1 MKSTDQQI
9 GGPHGW
15 ESALDPARLDTFL
28 QQGLTDVGG
37 LITAAPVVIGDKL
50 GLYRALAEAGPATS
64 HELAART
71 GTTARYVREWLVNP
85 AASGYLTYDAASGR
99 YTLPP
104 EQALALTDSDSPF
117 FVAGAYQAALAM
129 TRAIPRL
136 VEALRS
142 GGGMT
147 WGEHDPELFEGTGHF
162 FRPGY
167 AAQPVTSWLPAL
179 EGVVAE
185 LEAGARVADV
195 GCGHGASTLIM
206 AQAYPRSRFL
216 GFDSHAPSIER
227 ARAAATQAGV
237 GDHAQFEVATA
248 QAFPGHDYALIAFFD
263 SFHDMGDAAGATRHA
278 YEALAPD
285 GTVLLVEPMA
295 GTTVEGDFNP
305 IGRIYA
311 GASVL
316 CCTPNAIATGD
327 AASALGTI
335 ATDEALRQVFAAASF
350 TRFRRACETPFNA
363 SSRRASSLAP
373 AARWR
378 GGPLSAITR
387 QAALA
392 VGR

>member
-1 MKSTDQQI
+1 MA
-9 GGPHGW
+9 GNP
-15 ESALDPARLDTFL
+15 ALDPARLDAFL
-28 QQGLTDVGG
+28 QQGLADVGG
-37 LITAAPVVIGDKL
+37 LITAALVVIGDKL
-50 GLYRALAEAGPATS
+50 GLYRALAEGGPATS

-71 GTTARYVREWLVNP
+71 GTTERYVREWLVNQ

-104 EQALALTDSDSPF
+104 EQAMALTDSDSPF
-117 FVAGAYQAALAM
+117 FVAGAYQVALAM
-129 TRAIPRL
+129 TRATPRL
-136 VEALRS
+136 VEAFRS

-147 WGEHDPELFEGTGHF
+147 WGEHDPELFEGTERF

-167 AAQPVTSWLPAL
+167 AAQLATSWLPAL
-179 EGVVAE
+179 EGVVAK

-206 AQAYPRSRFL
+206 AQAYPRSRFH

-263 SFHDMGDAAGATRHA
+263 SFHDMGDAAGAARHA

-295 GTTVEGDFNP
+295 GTTVEKNFNP

-335 ATDEALRQVFAAASF
+335 ATDEALREVFAAAGF
-350 TRFRRACETPFNA
+350 TRFRRACETPFN
-363 SSRRASSLAP
+363 RIFEVRK
-373 AARWR
+373 
-378 GGPLSAITR
+378 
-387 QAALA
+387 
-392 VGR
+392 